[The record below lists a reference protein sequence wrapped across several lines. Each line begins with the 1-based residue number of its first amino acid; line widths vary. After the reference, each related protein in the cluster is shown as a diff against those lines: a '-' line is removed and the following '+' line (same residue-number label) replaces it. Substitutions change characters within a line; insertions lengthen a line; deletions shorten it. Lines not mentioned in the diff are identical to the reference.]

1 MLEGGGRVRRI
12 SRAETMFWKE
22 EWGREAD
29 LLGLESGWV
38 DRADLRKALF
48 ISVVVGDEFLGK
60 SKTVKAS
67 EYDFGT
73 VILSAILSD
82 EKSRQRVQY
91 AVREEER
98 RGKRRRI
105 IYEIDSK
112 KN

>member
-1 MLEGGGRVRRI
+1 M
-12 SRAETMFWKE
+12 
-22 EWGREAD
+22 
-29 LLGLESGWV
+29 ESGWV

-48 ISVVVGDEFLGK
+48 ISVGVGEEFLGK
-60 SKTVKAS
+60 FKTVKAS

-73 VILSAILSD
+73 VILSNIRPLVSD

-105 IYEIDSK
+105 IDR
-112 KN
+112 N